1 MSLSWS
7 IPRNC
12 LAWILIAQV
21 ALIIPHVSRL
31 PWWIVLVYICCAVWR
46 IMVFR
51 GQWSFPPS
59 IIKVIFCFLCFAG
72 IYSSYGTP
80 LGIEPTVALLFT
92 GFSLKLLEVR
102 TKRDVYIIVFLAYFV
117 ALTEFLF
124 DQSFLIA
131 AFIFFSLLII
141 TTALVALH
149 QQGYNRFDLISLKKT
164 GWLFF
169 QALPLMIVLFIIFPR
184 FEPLWKVPLPAHQAK
199 TGVSNSMSPGDI
211 SSLGNSSE
219 LAFRAVFDE
228 EVPAKE
234 KLYWRGLVMSEFDGR
249 TWRQGR
255 RQKSSFNERQ
265 KQSILRSLNNPIQ
278 YQIIQEA
285 SHQPWLFSLKLAF
298 SYDQNIQILND
309 FRLSYE
315 GDIHSRIQY
324 AVISDLDAPLEIEI
338 SERVRRVET
347 RLPDSGN
354 PLAREFAKELYQL
367 AGSDFDFIQS
377 LLSNF
382 RQNNFI
388 YTLNPPLLGENSVDE
403 FLFDTLRGFCGH
415 YASSFVFMARAV
427 GIPAR
432 VVTGYQGGEINPITG
447 TVLVHQFDAHAWAEV
462 WLKDK
467 GWIRIDPTA
476 AVSPDRIEFGLER
489 ALAEEGSFLSDSVLS
504 PIRYRNVAWLN
515 NLRLQMDAFSY
526 YWSSW
531 VLQYK
536 GRKQLDVMKY
546 IMGEVTPWRV
556 AGFLL
561 LIGGFVLSMIAFNL
575 LKGRRKPKAPLEVRI
590 YLQICDRLEQKGFKR
605 NSYEGPVAFARK
617 VAEIKPAWK
626 KDLLAAT
633 RAFVTL
639 TYEQLPPDQH
649 AAVLKQLKSDAS
661 QLKRILSL

>member
-1 MSLSWS
+1 
-7 IPRNC
+7 
-12 LAWILIAQV
+12 
-21 ALIIPHVSRL
+21 
-31 PWWIVLVYICCAVWR
+31 
-46 IMVFR
+46 
-51 GQWSFPPS
+51 
-59 IIKVIFCFLCFAG
+59 
-72 IYSSYGTP
+72 
-80 LGIEPTVALLFT
+80 
-92 GFSLKLLEVR
+92 
-102 TKRDVYIIVFLAYFV
+102 
-117 ALTEFLF
+117 
-124 DQSFLIA
+124 
-131 AFIFFSLLII
+131 
-141 TTALVALH
+141 
-149 QQGYNRFDLISLKKT
+149 
-164 GWLFF
+164 
-169 QALPLMIVLFIIFPR
+169 
-184 FEPLWKVPLPAHQAK
+184 
-199 TGVSNSMSPGDI
+199 
-211 SSLGNSSE
+211 
-219 LAFRAVFDE
+219 
-228 EVPAKE
+228 
-234 KLYWRGLVMSEFDGR
+234 
-249 TWRQGR
+249 
-255 RQKSSFNERQ
+255 
-265 KQSILRSLNNPIQ
+265 
-278 YQIIQEA
+278 
-285 SHQPWLFSLKLAF
+285 
-298 SYDQNIQILND
+298 
-309 FRLSYE
+309 
-315 GDIHSRIQY
+315 
-324 AVISDLDAPLEIEI
+324 
-338 SERVRRVET
+338 
-347 RLPDSGN
+347 
-354 PLAREFAKELYQL
+354 
-367 AGSDFDFIQS
+367 

-590 YLQICDRLEQKGFKR
+590 YLQVCDRLEQKGFKR

-649 AAVLKQLKSDAS
+649 AAVLNQLKSDAS